1 MKLTLAALAALTL
14 FAITLVSNLP
24 PPAAAT
30 TTSFTFAASGDHGPL
45 TNPTGSANLNSLQ
58 SVGSDFYLSLGDMS
72 YDPSTTGDAWCSQFK
87 SKFNNIEIL
96 PGDHDTGGH
105 PAGFPETHSYEKYL
119 AGCPFNLNTPI
130 TCGPIEDNC
139 YGKEYYFDYPS
150 GNPLARFIL
159 LSPKIFNVTGVCTSP
174 PNCSSQTGQS
184 CTDQYGCWAYDKNTL
199 HYNWT
204 RGAIDDAR
212 NRGIKWVIA
221 ATHKLCISS
230 SDATCSIGID
240 LFNLLISKK
249 VDLIIQAHDNAYER
263 SKQLALNPSNCP
275 SINTNGNG
283 FTIYNSGCIADS
295 GSRGY
300 YTPGAGSVVVVQ
312 GAWKNDLYGV
322 NENATHTEN
331 TLEAPYF
338 VKLMGKN
345 SAGAG
350 LGFAKYIVSVDRID
364 VQTYFSGTF
373 QDSFSIW
380 AGPVPV
386 PYASWGPS
394 NPRVGQVVTFNASA
408 QGGTSPYSF
417 AWNFGDGVT
426 STGGT
431 VRHFYS
437 LAHTFNVT
445 VTATDSAS
453 LVGTSRRTIAV
464 GSWNPSVGCSPTV
477 TTVETIVGNVG
488 VLRNSTNPNSV
499 GPDYNGGGFRLDGP
513 LPRGSNPSIWPFSK
527 RNLQPPCS
535 VDGIP
540 TFVEVHSVQV
550 LSTPQPGIA
559 SYDCTTRFDSS
570 NGGGP
575 FPNGRDCD
583 YVFNTGNASIT
594 TCPDCNFH
602 RIYSEIDHDWN
613 ASGVAPTPPPQ
624 AQMLDVQ
631 GFVFWDPEN
640 LNSTQHS
647 FTGWEIHPITAWRI
661 HRAPL
666 SVSFNASPTSPVA
679 GQTATFTAT
688 ATAGTAPY
696 TYAWDFGDGNTTR
709 GTSNQA
715 THTYSTIGPR
725 VVQLFVN
732 DSLGATGIFS
742 RNVTVVAPIIVNV
755 TCGTAT
761 SGKPVT
767 CNASATGGTSPFTFS
782 WSAPGGS
789 PSTGTGS
796 SYATTYATKGTF
808 VVNVT
813 ATDANNVKRSQTAT
827 VIVTPQPLAV
837 AITCGAA
844 TAGKPVTCNA
854 SASGGTAPY
863 TFTWASKGT
872 PATGTGSSYTTT
884 FATKGSQVV
893 NATARDNN
901 AVTRLSQATVNV
913 AAQPI
918 VVVVTCGTPT
928 VNQPVTC
935 NASATGGTAPYTLTW
950 ASTGT
955 PATGAG
961 PSYTTVFAT
970 KGPQV
975 INATASDNNAVTKLG
990 QTTVSVVGQPIVVT
1004 VTCGTATAGK
1014 PITCNASATGGTA
1027 PFTFSWSAPG
1037 GSPAI
1042 GTGAS
1047 FTTTYATKGNRTV
1060 NATVTDANN
1069 ARKFVLTTISVGG
1082 QPIVVTISQGA
1093 TATVGKPVTFTASAT
1108 GGTGPYTFAW
1118 SAPGGGPATGTGAS
1132 FTVTYST
1139 SGSKTITANATD
1151 ANAVKASQTLT
1162 FNVQTQSLVIQANC
1176 PSGTAGKPITCT
1188 STVSGGTA
1196 PYAVTWTSTGT
1207 PATFSRTGA
1216 KVNYTVTFASKG
1228 TFPVN
1233 ATVVDSTSPTH
1244 LRSSRV
1250 VNAIIT
1256 AQPIVVTV
1264 TCGTATAGKPVT
1276 CNASATGGTSPITFS
1291 WSAPNGSPATGSGAS
1306 FTTTYAAK
1314 GTFVVNVT
1322 ATDAN
1327 NVKKSAT
1334 ASLTVAAQPL
1344 VADFSFTQPVVAG
1357 SPATFTATITGGTP
1371 PYMFKWSFGDGSPFQ
1386 SSNPVSHIYSV
1397 KGSYSV
1403 TLNATDANSAIV
1415 TVKKTVLVTP
1425 PPLLANFTYSP
1436 SAPTVNQTVFFTA
1449 TVSGGT
1455 APYSTGWDFG
1465 DNTTGIG
1472 ITVSHMYNVSKSYT
1486 ITLTAADANSASAT
1500 YSKPITVVLPISV
1513 MMLISQAPA
1522 AGWPTNFIGNA
1533 TGGAGGYSYAW
1544 SFGDGANGTSQILS
1558 HVYSSNGTY
1567 TVSLTVTD
1575 SSGNTASKS
1584 KQVLVMLDPDI
1595 DGNGVVDIGDVA
1607 NVALAFE
1614 SVSGDARYNSRLD
1627 LNFDGKIDISDVAG
1641 VAIYF
1646 GRTISP

>member
-477 TTVETIVGNVG
+477 TTVETIVGNVV

-513 LPRGSNPSIWPFSK
+513 LPRGSSPSIWPFSK

-631 GFVFWDPEN
+631 GFVFWEPTN
-640 LNSTQHS
+640 LNSTQHA

-761 SGKPVT
+761 SGKPV
-767 CNASATGGTSPFTFS
+767 
-782 WSAPGGS
+782 
-789 PSTGTGS
+789 
-796 SYATTYATKGTF
+796 
-808 VVNVT
+808 
-813 ATDANNVKRSQTAT
+813 
-827 VIVTPQPLAV
+827 
-837 AITCGAA
+837 
-844 TAGKPVTCNA
+844 
-854 SASGGTAPY
+854 
-863 TFTWASKGT
+863 
-872 PATGTGSSYTTT
+872 
-884 FATKGSQVV
+884 
-893 NATARDNN
+893 
-901 AVTRLSQATVNV
+901 
-913 AAQPI
+913 
-918 VVVVTCGTPT
+918 
-928 VNQPVTC
+928 
-935 NASATGGTAPYTLTW
+935 
-950 ASTGT
+950 
-955 PATGAG
+955 
-961 PSYTTVFAT
+961 
-970 KGPQV
+970 
-975 INATASDNNAVTKLG
+975 
-990 QTTVSVVGQPIVVT
+990 
-1004 VTCGTATAGK
+1004 
-1014 PITCNASATGGTA
+1014 TCNASATGGTA

-1244 LRSSRV
+1244 LRCSRV
-1250 VNAIIT
+1250 VNATIT

-1276 CNASATGGTSPITFS
+1276 FNASATGGTSPITFS

-1522 AGWPTNFIGNA
+1522 AGWPTSFIGNA

-1607 NVALAFE
+1607 NVAFAFE
-1614 SVSGDARYNSRLD
+1614 
-1627 LNFDGKIDISDVAG
+1627 
-1641 VAIYF
+1641 
-1646 GRTISP
+1646 